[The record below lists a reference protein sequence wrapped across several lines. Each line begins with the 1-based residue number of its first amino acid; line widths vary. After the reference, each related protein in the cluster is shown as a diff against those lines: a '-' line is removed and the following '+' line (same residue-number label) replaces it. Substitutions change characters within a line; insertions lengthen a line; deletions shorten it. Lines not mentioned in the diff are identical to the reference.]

1 MIRRW
6 LMGAAIVLVA
16 ALASADADEERE
28 HERDGERHALASFLK
43 SCGLHE
49 RDIYFDRAL
58 TLHGKENARLL
69 LASGKTTQYLAAL
82 SEEGSY
88 VYIRMPWRERGD
100 LRDARVLDLAGDG
113 RQALIIRYR
122 EHGSTGDTREVLGVW
137 RLPSE
142 SHIRR
147 VFTADADK
155 SVRFIRRGRANDL
168 LIGSA
173 RYQFSGDQ
181 YRRLQ

>member
-1 MIRRW
+1 MMRRW
-6 LMGAAIVLVA
+6 LVGVSIVLVA
-16 ALASADADEERE
+16 GLASAGADEERE
-28 HERDGERHALASFLK
+28 HERDGEQHAFASFLK
-43 SCGLHE
+43 SCGLHK

-69 LASGKTTQYLAAL
+69 LASGKTAQYLAAL

-88 VYIRMPWRERGD
+88 VYIEMPWRERGD

-113 RQALIIRYR
+113 RQALIIRYL

-147 VFTADADK
+147 VFSAAVDK

-173 RYQFSGDQ
+173 RYQFNGDQ

>member
-1 MIRRW
+1 MIGRG
-6 LMGAAIVLVA
+6 LIGVAIVLVA
-16 ALASADADEERE
+16 GLTSASADEKRN
-28 HERDGERHALASFLK
+28 HERDGEQHAFASFLEA
-43 SCGLHE
+43 CGLHQ

-58 TLHGKENARLL
+58 TLYGTENARLL
-69 LASGKTTQYLAAL
+69 LASGKDSQYLAAL

-88 VYIRMPWRERGD
+88 VYMKMPWRERGD

-113 RQALIIRYR
+113 RQALVIRYR
-122 EHGSTGDTREVLGVW
+122 EHGSSGDTRDVLGVW

-147 VFTADADK
+147 VFSADVDK
-155 SVRFIRRGRANDL
+155 RVRFIRRGRASDL

-181 YRRLQ
+181 YRRVQ